1 MSPKC
6 PHCGE
11 PLQAFAL
18 PEEGGWDTS
27 FHVACF
33 NDDCS
38 YFVRGRQRMEDV
50 YGVKVS
56 YRYRVDPSSG
66 VSSPLAVWSRDA
78 LRDRILDAEITTDI
92 APDEEARSKGATS

>member
-18 PEEGGWDTS
+18 PEEGGWDST

-33 NDDCS
+33 NDDCT

-56 YRYRVDPSSG
+56 YRYRIDPASG
-66 VSSPLAVWSRDA
+66 QSSPLAVWSRDA
-78 LRDRILDAEITTDI
+78 IKDRILDAEITADAASDED
-92 APDEEARSKGATS
+92 APPTEATP

>member
-11 PLQAFAL
+11 PLQAFAV
-18 PEEGGWDTS
+18 PEEGGWDS
-27 FHVACF
+27 AFHVACF

-56 YRYRVDPSSG
+56 YRYRIDPATG
-66 VSSPLAVWSRDA
+66 QSSPLAVWSKDA
-78 LRDRILDAEITTDI
+78 LKDRILEADI
-92 APDEEARSKGATS
+92 AIGIGEGDSEPNRTTP

>member
-11 PLQAFAL
+11 PLQAFAI
-18 PEEGGWDTS
+18 PEEGGWDST

-33 NDDCS
+33 NDDCT

-56 YRYRVDPSSG
+56 YRYRIDPASG
-66 VSSPLAVWSRDA
+66 QSSPLAVWSRDA
-78 LRDRILDAEITTDI
+78 IKDRILDAEITADAASDED
-92 APDEEARSKGATS
+92 APPTEATP

>member
-1 MSPKC
+1 MSPTC

-11 PLQAFAL
+11 ALQAFAI

-33 NDDCS
+33 NDECS
-38 YFVRGRQRMEDV
+38 YFVRGWERMEEI

-56 YRYRVDPSSG
+56 YRYRVDPTSG
-66 VSSPLAVWSRDA
+66 LASPLAVWSRDA
-78 LRDRILDAEITTDI
+78 LRDRILDAEIAEDV
-92 APDEEARSKGATS
+92 AGADEVARP

>member
-1 MSPKC
+1 MSPTC

-11 PLQAFAL
+11 DLQAFAV
-18 PEEGGWDTS
+18 PEEGGWDTG

-33 NDDCS
+33 NDECT
-38 YFVRGRQRMEDV
+38 YFVRGWERMEET

-66 VSSPLAVWSRDA
+66 LASPLAVWSRDA
-78 LRDRILDAEITTDI
+78 LRDRILDAEITADV
-92 APDEEARSKGATS
+92 APAEAGKGATP

>member
-18 PEEGGWDTS
+18 PEEGGWDST

-33 NDDCS
+33 NDDCP
-38 YFVRGRQRMEDV
+38 YFVRGWQRMEDT

-56 YRYRVDPSSG
+56 YRYRIDPANG
-66 VSSPLAVWSRDA
+66 QVSPVAVWSRDA
-78 LRDRILDAEITTDI
+78 LKDRILDADISTDLSSAEA
-92 APDEEARSKGATS
+92 APRGGAR